1 MGCVP
6 KLPFDPRC
14 RPNPEYRPLKNF
26 LVWVVF
32 FAVVLV
38 LVWWL
43 YPDDAAGAEP
53 TESASADVEPSFA
66 DAQQVEQ
73 YIKHFLRGVRV
84 GKRWRGAQELSGLI
98 VEHAAAPEAYW
109 AGKAGKSKLVLLEPV
124 DPLLV
129 AVNFS
134 LESSFFQRRKG
145 GVGELGV
152 GQIHPLNTRALTRP
166 DGTLY
171 DMTQRDDQVAAGVRE
186 LAYQAQ
192 RCSSLEQAFTAYKY
206 GACRPVHGVGPYRTK
221 VYRKARRI
229 VGLDPLK

>member
-1 MGCVP
+1 MKKQIRIFITGA
-6 KLPFDPRC
+6 
-14 RPNPEYRPLKNF
+14 
-26 LVWVVF
+26 LVVIP
-32 FAVVLV
+32 FAVTVYL
-38 LVWWL
+38 
-43 YPDDAAGAEP
+43 
-53 TESASADVEPSFA
+53 
-66 DAQQVEQ
+66 
-73 YIKHFLRGVRV
+73 
-84 GKRWRGAQELSGLI
+84 
-98 VEHAAAPEAYW
+98 AYW

-134 LESSFFQRRKG
+134 LESSFFQKRKG

-206 GACRPVHGVGPYRTK
+206 GACRPVRGVGPYRTK
-221 VYRKARRI
+221 VYRKARKI